1 MRVVVFAQTT
11 RIQINHLFEIWQVRL
26 NFQNLINLFL
36 IARDDITCATVTQNI
51 GHLFGNRILVQRNGN
66 AACHFDTHH
75 RNIEAGAITAD
86 DRNKI
91 PLFDPQVDQAK
102 RERLCLGRGICPR
115 PSLPNSK
122 FFFTIRGRRWI
133 VFGIPT
139 KQRRNGSQPVLAIQ
153 WLSH

>member
-1 MRVVVFAQTT
+1 MHVVVFAQTAW
-11 RIQINHLFEIWQVRL
+11 IQINHLFEIWQVRL
-26 NFQNLINLFL
+26 NFQNFINLFL
-36 IARDDITCATVTQNI
+36 IARDNITRTTVAQHI
-51 GHLFGNRILVQRNGN
+51 SHLFGNRILVQRNGN
-66 AACHFDTHH
+66 AACHFDTYH
-75 RNIEAGAITAD
+75 RNIQAGTISTY

-91 PLFDPQVDQAK
+91 PLFDPKVDQAK
-102 RERLCLGRGICPR
+102 RKRLCLGCGVCPR

-122 FFFTIRGRRWI
+122 FFFTICGRRWI